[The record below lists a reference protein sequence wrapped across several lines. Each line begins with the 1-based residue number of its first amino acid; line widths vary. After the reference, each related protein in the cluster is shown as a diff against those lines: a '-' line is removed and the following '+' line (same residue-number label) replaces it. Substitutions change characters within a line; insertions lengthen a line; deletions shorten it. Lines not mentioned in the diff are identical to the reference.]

1 MGRPPGPGAGAPRGS
16 ATNAAERCPVRRP
29 RTSTRLGASLRSPAA
44 TLALA
49 LAAALLGGCGAAP
62 VASPR
67 STTTTGT
74 SAAPGASAAAGAVAS
89 SGSGTSG
96 GASGAPYDW
105 TAAQLPRLGGG
116 ASTTLAAIVPPG
128 TTGGVWSVVGTVT
141 GAGGATTATVWVSS
155 DGRAWTPERLAG
167 TDGRALGAAADG
179 SRTIVVG
186 SVGRGARRRAEVWI
200 TPGSGG
206 PPRPVADQASLRA
219 AIGGRSG
226 ATAAS
231 AMDLVAAGTV
241 GIVASGTVGGR
252 SALWYSSD
260 GTTWSQEPVAERLF
274 GRRHATL
281 SALAV
286 DPNGILAAGTAHD
299 GTRYAAVLWGSPN
312 GIRWAEVGSFGP
324 PGDHAVAGLAWNGR
338 ELVAAGGARESAA
351 WSPAAWVSPGAGAW
365 SEPIEAFPRSFPA
378 AGTRPSV
385 LRAVAADPVATA
397 GSDSLV
403 AAGGAPG
410 SPELWT
416 SVDGQVWAPLP
427 LPSAPPGA
435 TADLV
440 GVRGS
445 TTVVADSEPGQPLV
459 WVRRAGRWATVP
471 PSSFGGLRSTATP
484 VALARAQ
491 GRLWLAVDVT
501 RGASPVGRAVILA
514 SVGGRRWSPAAVLAG
529 ARLSDLTAGAT
540 GLVATGTF
548 GSRPAVWTSPDGT
561 RWSHPDS
568 LPGALSATAA
578 AEVSGSTVVVGT
590 TRLDRGAEPTAG
602 AWHSTAAGWS
612 PLGTLATTPTL
623 DPQRPLAAC
632 AAAVPAAASTGT
644 TSTTSP
650 TAGSTGSATGG
661 SGGGSAATT
670 VVAAVGWST
679 RTGPPPTGGSRSSTA
694 TTIPVAGS
702 GPGVGGQQDN
712 GTQAAAWWLAGGR
725 PTGGGHDLP
734 PPRRRQL
741 RGDGRLHARL
751 RRVRGLGA
759 EPRHRRGRAAR
770 PLEIDRR
777 DELDPGAPR
786 PPGLRAGRPRW
797 AVDRPGRLGRPL
809 AGGRRQPTGGSR
821 AGRRPPVG
829 GWCPLPAGR
838 AAGVGDRRLRDRGG
852 VALRQRWQDLAAGER
867 RHRPLGW
874 LPGVDDRRR
883 LGRGDPGRRRRGR
896 REPCGVGGR
905 ARSRRHPAR
914 LGHRHLT
921 GGLTDPAAPDARR
934 GGTPAA
940 PGRRQGP

>member
-712 GTQAAAWWLAGGR
+712 GTQAAAWWLAGGAPR
-725 PTGGGHDLP
+725 GAATISPHPGVGSSEVMDGCTHASGGFVAWGQSPGTD
-734 PPRRRQL
+734 
-741 RGDGRLHARL
+741 
-751 RRVRGLGA
+751 GA
-759 EPRHRRGRAAR
+759 EQPALWRSTDATNWTRVLPARQGSAPAGPGGPWTDLAVSGDRWLAVGGSPPAA
-770 PLEIDRR
+770 LALAD
-777 DELDPGAPR
+777 D
-786 PPGLRAGRPRW
+786 PRW
-797 AVDRPGRLGRPL
+797 AAGAPYPPAGLPASVTAGYGTAGVWLSDNAGRTWRLESGGTAPWAGSQVSTTVDGW
-809 AGGRRQPTGGSR
+809 AGATPVVAGEVGGSL
-821 AGRRPPVG
+821 AVWVGEPAHAATPPASATG
-829 GWCPLPAGR
+829 TS
-838 AAGVGDRRLRDRGG
+838 
-852 VALRQRWQDLAAGER
+852 
-867 RHRPLGW
+867 
-874 LPGVDDRRR
+874 PG
-883 LGRGDPGRRRRGR
+883 
-896 REPCGVGGR
+896 
-905 ARSRRHPAR
+905 A
-914 LGHRHLT
+914 
-921 GGLTDPAAPDARR
+921 
-934 GGTPAA
+934 
-940 PGRRQGP
+940 